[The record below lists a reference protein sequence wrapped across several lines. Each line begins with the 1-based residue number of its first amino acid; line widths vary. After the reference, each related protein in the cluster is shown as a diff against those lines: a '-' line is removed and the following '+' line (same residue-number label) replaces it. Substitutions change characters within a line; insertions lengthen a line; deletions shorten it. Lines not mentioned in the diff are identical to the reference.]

1 MRRRA
6 LKGKPAFTKVGPMA
20 ADSDIA
26 PLNRPNPFQ
35 ERLEGLVG
43 RKVTPAELEEARR
56 RTRELA
62 RILEGISRRIPKGW
76 NPALGRRVKKDA
88 EPQRRARGR
97 RDLR

>member
-43 RKVTPAELEEARR
+43 R